1 MIKSFLV
8 CIFSASALFSYA
20 SGDIDGNLV
29 LPLEIAKKLDDCHQI
44 DDFYSRYPDIR
55 NPPYI
60 YNIIGDE
67 KDEFLG
73 RGEEKNFG
81 RGSFAAWCEGEPKGL
96 MKYYLV
102 FDFNGADKFG
112 FSCSEKIGP
121 FENAGGLVVDRITK
135 EPLSWYFEVGSN
147 DKILEEGITEGNILE
162 SSYDGMGYRFYCHK
176 GRWLFRPIH

>member
-112 FSCSEKIGP
+112 FSCSEKNWS
-121 FENAGGLVVDRITK
+121 F
-135 EPLSWYFEVGSN
+135 
-147 DKILEEGITEGNILE
+147 
-162 SSYDGMGYRFYCHK
+162 
-176 GRWLFRPIH
+176 